1 MSDVDVQTE
10 TPAAEPAATKRKV
23 RTPGAVA
30 PTPAAEPAA
39 VDSGLPNAIDID
51 PRKIDGPVLTR
62 QGWVVPDAEFIAKK
76 RKLAAMQAE
85 IEAEAAKG

>member
-51 PRKIDGPVLTR
+51 PRKITAPVLTR
-62 QGWVVPDAEFIAKK
+62 QGWVVPDAEYIAKQ
-76 RKLAAMQAE
+76 RKFEAMRKELAGE
-85 IEAEAAKG
+85 

>member
-10 TPAAEPAATKRKV
+10 TPAAEPAATKRNV

-51 PRKIDGPVLTR
+51 PRTIEAPVLTR
-62 QGWVVPDAEFIAKK
+62 QGWVVPDAEFITKR
-76 RKLAAMQAE
+76 RKLAAMRKELEGA
-85 IEAEAAKG
+85 